1 MAIIRVR
8 QPGLLS
14 TVQDTGRFGEYALG
28 MPPSGAMDVFSY
40 EVGNYLVGNQEG
52 VAGVEITYF
61 GPELE
66 FTEAALIALTGAQ
79 MPPKI
84 NGEEAPMW
92 EALEVGEGD
101 VLSFE
106 YLQRGARCYLAVAGG
121 IDVPLFM
128 HSRSTYTL
136 IGLGG
141 HEGRALQEGDE
152 LEVGEAPRKAEGQVG
167 KRVDEEHIP
176 TYSDETE
183 LRVIIGLASYRI
195 TEESMEEFLSTTW
208 TVTPDADRVG
218 YRYKGGELKFVE
230 REQPAGAGSDPANV
244 VDFGYPIGSIQV
256 PGGVEPI
263 VLMNDAV
270 TGGGYATIGTVIS
283 ADRGRLAQTK
293 TNDKTRF
300 RSVDLE
306 EALEARKHRRQQMEE
321 IRQALG

>member
-1 MAIIRVR
+1 MAIRVKS
-8 QPGLLS
+8 PGLLT
-14 TVQDTGRFGEYALG
+14 TVQDTGRFGEYAIG

-40 EVGNYLVGNQEG
+40 QVGNYLVGNEDG
-52 VAGVEITYF
+52 AAGLEVTYV

-66 FTEAALIALTGAQ
+66 FTEDAVVAVTGAE

-84 NGEEAPMW
+84 NGEEAPTW
-92 EALEVGEGD
+92 ETLQVREGD
-101 VLSFE
+101 VLSFD
-106 YLQRGARCYLAVAGG
+106 YLKNGARSYLAVAGG
-121 IDVPLFM
+121 IDVPVFM

-141 HEGRALQEGDE
+141 HEGRALKEGDE
-152 LEVGEAPRKAEGQVG
+152 LPLGSARNGEARIG
-167 KRVDEEHIP
+167 KRVEDDHIP
-176 TYSDETE
+176 RYTKETE
-183 LRVIIGLASYRI
+183 LRVIIGLASYRL
-195 TEESMEEFLSTTW
+195 TEESMKEFLNVEW

-218 YRYKGGELKFVE
+218 YRYRGGELGFVE

-283 ADRGRLAQTK
+283 ADRDRLAQSK

-300 RSVDLE
+300 RSIELE
-306 EALEARKHRRQQMEE
+306 EALEAREYRRKMLAE
-321 IRQALG
+321 IKDSLA

>member
-1 MAIIRVR
+1 MAIKVR
-8 QPGLLS
+8 QPGLLT

-40 EVGNYLVGNQEG
+40 QVGNYLVGNEEG
-52 VAGVEITYF
+52 TAGLEITYF

-66 FTEAALIALTGAQ
+66 FTEAAVIAVTGAE

-84 NGEEAPMW
+84 NGEEAPTW
-92 EALEVGEGD
+92 EALEVGNGD
-101 VLSFE
+101 VLSFD
-106 YLQRGARCYLAVAGG
+106 YLKNGARSYLAVAGG
-121 IDVPLFM
+121 IDVPVFM

-152 LEVGEAPRKAEGQVG
+152 LEIGESPSGSEQVG
-167 KRVDEEHIP
+167 KSVDDDHIP
-176 TYSDETE
+176 AYSRETE
-183 LRVIIGLASYRI
+183 LRVIIGLASYRL
-195 TEESMEEFLSTTW
+195 TEESMKEFLNTTW

-218 YRYKGGELKFVE
+218 YRYRGGELKFVE

-283 ADRGRLAQTK
+283 ADRDRLAQTK

-300 RSVDLE
+300 RSVELD
-306 EALEARKHRRQQMEE
+306 EALEARKQRLQQMEE
-321 IRQALG
+321 IRQALE

>member
-1 MAIIRVR
+1 MAIKVR
-8 QPGLLS
+8 QPGLLT

-28 MPPSGAMDVFSY
+28 MPPSGAMDIFSY
-40 EVGNYLVGNQEG
+40 QVGNYLVGNEEG
-52 VAGVEITYF
+52 AAGLEITYF

-66 FTEAALIALTGAQ
+66 FTEGAVIAVTGAE

-84 NGEEAPMW
+84 NGEEAPTW
-92 EALEVGEGD
+92 EALDVGEGD
-101 VLSFE
+101 VLSFD
-106 YLQRGARCYLAVAGG
+106 YLKNGARSYLAVAGG
-121 IDVPLFM
+121 IDVPVFM

-141 HEGRALQEGDE
+141 HEGRSLQEGDE
-152 LEVGEAPRKAEGQVG
+152 LGIGEAPNDGRQVG
-167 KRVDEEHIP
+167 KRVADDHIP
-176 TYSDETE
+176 AYSKQTE
-183 LRVIIGLASYRI
+183 LRVIIGLASYRL
-195 TEESMEEFLSTTW
+195 TKESMDEFLTTTW

-218 YRYKGGELKFVE
+218 YRYRGGELKFVE

-283 ADRGRLAQTK
+283 ADRDKLAQTK

-300 RSVDLE
+300 RSVDLD
-306 EALEARKHRRQQMEE
+306 EALKAREVRRRQMEE
-321 IRQALG
+321 IRQALS

>member
-1 MAIIRVR
+1 MAIRVKS
-8 QPGLLS
+8 PGLLT
-14 TVQDTGRFGEYALG
+14 TVQDTGRFGEYDIG

-40 EVGNYLVGNQEG
+40 QVGNYLVGNEDG
-52 VAGVEITYF
+52 AAGLEITYF

-66 FTEAALIALTGAQ
+66 FTEDAVVAVTGAE

-84 NGEEAPMW
+84 NGEEAPTW
-92 EALEVGEGD
+92 ETLQVREGD
-101 VLSFE
+101 VLSFD
-106 YLQRGARCYLAVAGG
+106 YLKNGARSYLAVAGG
-121 IDVPLFM
+121 IDVPVFM

-141 HEGRALQEGDE
+141 HEGRALKEGDE
-152 LEVGEAPRKAEGQVG
+152 LGLGEARNGEAQVG
-167 KRVDEEHIP
+167 KRLKDDHIP
-176 TYSDETE
+176 RYTKETE
-183 LRVIIGLASYRI
+183 LRVIIGLASYRL
-195 TEESMEEFLSTTW
+195 TEESMKEFLNVEW

-218 YRYKGGELKFVE
+218 YRYRGGELGFVE

-283 ADRGRLAQTK
+283 ADRDRLAQSK

-300 RSVDLE
+300 RSIELE
-306 EALEARKHRRQQMEE
+306 EALAAREDRRRRLAE
-321 IRQALG
+321 IRDALG

>member
-1 MAIIRVR
+1 MAIRVKS
-8 QPGLLS
+8 PGLLT
-14 TVQDTGRFGEYALG
+14 TVQDTGRFGEYAIG

-40 EVGNYLVGNQEG
+40 QVGNYLVGNEDG
-52 VAGVEITYF
+52 AAGLEVTYF

-66 FTEAALIALTGAQ
+66 FTEDAVVAVTGAE

-84 NGEEAPMW
+84 NGEEAPTW
-92 EALEVGEGD
+92 ETLQVSEGD
-101 VLSFE
+101 VLSFD
-106 YLQRGARCYLAVAGG
+106 YLKNGARSYLAVAGG
-121 IDVPLFM
+121 IDVPVFM

-141 HEGRALQEGDE
+141 HEGRALKEGDE
-152 LEVGEAPRKAEGQVG
+152 LQLGDAQNGEARIGR
-167 KRVDEEHIP
+167 RVEDDHIP
-176 TYSDETE
+176 RYTKETE
-183 LRVIIGLASYRI
+183 LRVIIGLASYRL
-195 TEESMEEFLSTTW
+195 TEESMKEFLNVEW

-218 YRYKGGELKFVE
+218 YRYRGGELGFVE

-283 ADRGRLAQTK
+283 ADRDRLAQSK

-300 RSVDLE
+300 RSIELE
-306 EALEARKHRRQQMEE
+306 EALAAREDRRRRLAE
-321 IRQALG
+321 IRDALG

>member
-1 MAIIRVR
+1 MAIRVK
-8 QPGLLS
+8 QPGLLT

-40 EVGNYLVGNQEG
+40 QVGNYLVSNEEG
-52 VAGVEITYF
+52 AAGLEITYF

-66 FTEAALIALTGAQ
+66 FTEAAVIAVTGAE

-84 NGEEAPMW
+84 NGEEAPTW

-101 VLSFE
+101 VLSFD
-106 YLQRGARCYLAVAGG
+106 YLKNGARCYLAVAGG
-121 IDVPLFM
+121 IDVPVFM

-141 HEGRALQEGDE
+141 YEGRALQEGDE
-152 LEVGEAPRKAEGQVG
+152 LGTGGSRNGSGQVG
-167 KRVDEEHIP
+167 KRVDDDHIP
-176 TYSDETE
+176 AYSKETE
-183 LRVIIGLASYRI
+183 LRVIIGLASYRL
-195 TEESMEEFLSTTW
+195 TEDSMDEFLNTTW

-218 YRYKGGELKFVE
+218 YRYRGGELKFVE

-283 ADRGRLAQTK
+283 ADRDRLAQTK
-293 TNDKTRF
+293 TNDNTRF
-300 RSVDLE
+300 RSVELD
-306 EALEARKHRRQQMEE
+306 EALEARKQRRQQMEE
-321 IRQALG
+321 IRQALE

>member
-1 MAIIRVR
+1 MPIRVR
-8 QPGLLS
+8 QPGLLT

-40 EVGNYLVGNQEG
+40 QVGNYLVGNEEG
-52 VAGVEITYF
+52 AAGLEITYF

-66 FTEAALIALTGAQ
+66 FTEAAVIAVTGAE

-84 NGEEAPMW
+84 NGEEAPTW
-92 EALEVGEGD
+92 EALEVREGD
-101 VLSFE
+101 VLSFD
-106 YLQRGARCYLAVAGG
+106 YLKNGARSYLAVAGG
-121 IDVPLFM
+121 IDVPVFM

-152 LEVGEAPRKAEGQVG
+152 LEIGESPSGSEQVG
-167 KRVDEEHIP
+167 KSVDDDHIP
-176 TYSDETE
+176 AYSRETE
-183 LRVIIGLASYRI
+183 LRVIIGLASYRL
-195 TEESMEEFLSTTW
+195 TEESMEEFLNTTW

-218 YRYKGGELKFVE
+218 YRYRGGELKFVE

-283 ADRGRLAQTK
+283 ADRDRLAQTK

-300 RSVDLE
+300 RSVELD
-306 EALEARKHRRQQMEE
+306 EALEARKQRLQQMEE
-321 IRQALG
+321 IRQALE

>member
-1 MAIIRVR
+1 MAIRVKS
-8 QPGLLS
+8 PGLLT
-14 TVQDTGRFGEYALG
+14 TVQDTGRFGEYAIG

-40 EVGNYLVGNQEG
+40 QVGNYLVGNEDG
-52 VAGVEITYF
+52 AAGLEVTYF

-66 FTEAALIALTGAQ
+66 FTEDAVVAVTGAE

-84 NGEEAPMW
+84 NGEEAPTW
-92 EALEVGEGD
+92 ETLQVREGD
-101 VLSFE
+101 VLSFD
-106 YLQRGARCYLAVAGG
+106 YLKNGARSYLAVAGG
-121 IDVPLFM
+121 VDVPVFM

-141 HEGRALQEGDE
+141 HEGRALKEGDE
-152 LEVGEAPRKAEGQVG
+152 LQLGNARNGGAQVG
-167 KRVDEEHIP
+167 KRVDDDHIP
-176 TYSDETE
+176 RYTKETE
-183 LRVIIGLASYRI
+183 LRVIIGLASYRL
-195 TEESMEEFLSTTW
+195 TEESMREFLNVEW

-218 YRYKGGELKFVE
+218 YRYRGGELGFVE
-230 REQPAGAGSDPANV
+230 REQPAGAGSDAANV

-283 ADRGRLAQTK
+283 ADRDRLAQSK

-300 RSVDLE
+300 RSIELE
-306 EALEARKHRRQQMEE
+306 EALAAREDRRRRLAE
-321 IRQALG
+321 IRDALG

>member
-1 MAIIRVR
+1 
-8 QPGLLS
+8 
-14 TVQDTGRFGEYALG
+14 
-28 MPPSGAMDVFSY
+28 MDVFSY

-106 YLQRGARCYLAVAGG
+106 YLKRGARCYLAVAGG

-321 IRQALG
+321 IKGSLT

>member
-1 MAIIRVR
+1 MAIRVKSS
-8 QPGLLS
+8 GLLT
-14 TVQDTGRFGEYALG
+14 TVQDTGRFGEYAIG
-28 MPPSGAMDVFSY
+28 MPPSGAMDVFSH
-40 EVGNYLVGNQEG
+40 EVGNYLVGNEDG
-52 VAGVEITYF
+52 TAGLEITYF

-66 FTEAALIALTGAQ
+66 FTEDAVVAVTGAE

-84 NGEEAPMW
+84 NGEEAPTW
-92 EALEVGEGD
+92 ETLQAREGD
-101 VLSFE
+101 VLSFD
-106 YLQRGARCYLAVAGG
+106 YLKNGARSYLAVAGG
-121 IDVPLFM
+121 IDVPVFM

-141 HEGRALQEGDE
+141 HEGRALKEGDE
-152 LEVGEAPRKAEGQVG
+152 LSLGEARNGEAQIG
-167 KRVDEEHIP
+167 KRVEDDHIP
-176 TYSDETE
+176 RYTKETE
-183 LRVIIGLASYRI
+183 LRVIIGLASYRL
-195 TEESMEEFLSTTW
+195 TEESMKEFLNVEW

-218 YRYKGGELKFVE
+218 YRYRGGELGFVE

-283 ADRGRLAQTK
+283 ADRDRLAQSK

-300 RSVDLE
+300 RSIELE
-306 EALEARKHRRQQMEE
+306 EALAAREDRRKKLAE
-321 IRQALG
+321 IREALGA

>member
-1 MAIIRVR
+1 
-8 QPGLLS
+8 
-14 TVQDTGRFGEYALG
+14 
-28 MPPSGAMDVFSY
+28 MDVFSY
-40 EVGNYLVGNQEG
+40 QVGNYLVGNEDG
-52 VAGVEITYF
+52 AAGLEITYF

-66 FTEAALIALTGAQ
+66 FTEDAVVAVTGAE

-84 NGEEAPMW
+84 NGEEAPTW
-92 EALEVGEGD
+92 ETLQVREGD
-101 VLSFE
+101 VLSFD
-106 YLQRGARCYLAVAGG
+106 YLKNGARSYLAVAGG
-121 IDVPLFM
+121 IDVPVFM

-141 HEGRALQEGDE
+141 HEGRALKEGDE
-152 LEVGEAPRKAEGQVG
+152 LGLGEARNGEAQVG
-167 KRVDEEHIP
+167 KRLKDDHIP
-176 TYSDETE
+176 RYTKETE
-183 LRVIIGLASYRI
+183 LRVIIGLASYRL
-195 TEESMEEFLSTTW
+195 TEESMKEFLNVEW

-218 YRYKGGELKFVE
+218 YRYRGGELGFVE

-283 ADRGRLAQTK
+283 ADRDRLAQSK

-300 RSVDLE
+300 RSIELE
-306 EALEARKHRRQQMEE
+306 EALAAREDRRRRLAE
-321 IRQALG
+321 IRDALG

>member
-1 MAIIRVR
+1 MAIRVR

-14 TVQDTGRFGEYALG
+14 TVQDTGRFGEYAIG

-40 EVGNYLVGNQEG
+40 QVGNYLVGNEEG
-52 VAGVEITYF
+52 TAGLEITYF

-66 FTEAALIALTGAQ
+66 FTEAAVIAVTGAE

-84 NGEEAPMW
+84 NGEEAPTW
-92 EALEVGEGD
+92 EALAVAEGD
-101 VLSFE
+101 VLSFD
-106 YLQRGARCYLAVAGG
+106 YLRNGARSYLAVAGG

-152 LEVGEAPRKAEGQVG
+152 LEVGEAPRNAEGQVG
-167 KRVDEEHIP
+167 KRVDDDHIP
-176 TYSDETE
+176 TYSSETE

-218 YRYKGGELKFVE
+218 YRYRGGELKFVE

-283 ADRGRLAQTK
+283 ADRDRLAQTK

-300 RSVDLE
+300 RSVELD
-306 EALEARKHRRQQMEE
+306 EALEARKQRRQQMEE
-321 IRQALG
+321 IKGSLT